1 MSPPSI
7 STLTLGGCIVAV
19 ILVVVAVFTL
29 GGCANTYA
37 NCRQTVTATDAAVI
51 TTTTLRASNVISAS
65 DAKPISIAAHTLY
78 SAETAWKAALDAGD
92 KDAAATASSS
102 ATAALAT
109 LSAQLQ
115 QSKQLSL
122 HPAQGRAMLKISPPT
137 SASAAPGKQTVG
149 EIDIAVA
156 VLQLV
161 ADLEPTFVNWIN
173 AATANVTVTSAD
185 VQQSLDVLQRDIAAL
200 DAAIAQ

>member
-1 MSPPSI
+1 
-7 STLTLGGCIVAV
+7 
-19 ILVVVAVFTL
+19 
-29 GGCANTYA
+29 
-37 NCRQTVTATDAAVI
+37 
-51 TTTTLRASNVISAS
+51 VISAS

-109 LSAQLQ
+109 LSAQLLQLQ

-200 DAAIAQ
+200 DAASAHVQFHA